1 MPDYTLDLTLEERDT
16 VVHALRHMAVIAAE
30 TCPSLAT
37 AVAQVEGINDIL
49 GRLGAEP
56 EKVPVE

>member
-1 MPDYTLDLTLEERDT
+1 MTEYHLDLTIEERDT
-16 VVHALRHMAVIAAE
+16 VVHALRHMAVIAAA

-37 AVAQVEGINDIL
+37 AVAQVEGINDLL
-49 GRLGAEP
+49 GRLDAEP

>member
-1 MPDYTLDLTLEERDT
+1 MTNLTLTLEERDT
-16 VVHALRHMAVIAAE
+16 VIYALRHMATIARE

-37 AVAQVEGINDIL
+37 AVAQGEGINDLL

-56 EKVPVE
+56 EKVPTE